1 MQLPLDG
8 NLSLALSK
16 SANETEGTLA
26 AIVNFFGITAN
37 AEASF
42 ATQQTAV
49 SNGTA
54 RKLGIEEV
62 KVEFEY
68 TDPSSLF
75 HMAIAVDYNSN
86 CTVGEK
92 VLQNSPRLL
101 D

>member
-8 NLSLALSK
+8 NLSLALAK

-26 AIVNFFGITAN
+26 AQVNFFGITAN

-42 ATQQTAV
+42 ATQTIG
-49 SNGTA
+49 STH
-54 RKLGIEEV
+54 KLGLENV
-62 KVEFEY
+62 RVEFEY

-75 HMAIAVDYNSN
+75 HMNVAIDYDIN

-92 VLQNSPRLL
+92 VFVYILFRLQY
-101 D
+101 